1 MTKYFVVSDVHSF
14 YDAMIDALNKQGFDI
29 ENPDH
34 KVIVCGDLFDR
45 GPDTVKC
52 FEFCSALNEAD
63 RLIYI
68 CGNHEDLLFQC
79 VHELLQ
85 FRYIKSHHSHNGTV
99 DTIAQITGINKYDLM
114 NGVFNEHDLLDKLMP
129 LMDFITYNTYDYV
142 VIGDYVF
149 VHGWIP
155 CKMERVS
162 YATTKFAY
170 DPEWEKGDWAKAR
183 WTNGI
188 EAAFRGAIIP
198 DKTVVCG
205 HFHCSYGWSKV
216 KMERKEFPSKS
227 RSDWAK
233 SFEIYTNDGIIALD
247 ACTAFS
253 GFTNCWTL
261 EVDDE

>member
-85 FRYIKSHHSHNGTV
+85 FRFMFRIKL
-99 DTIAQITGINKYDLM
+99 Y
-114 NGVFNEHDLLDKLMP
+114 KL
-129 LMDFITYNTYDYV
+129 
-142 VIGDYVF
+142 
-149 VHGWIP
+149 
-155 CKMERVS
+155 
-162 YATTKFAY
+162 
-170 DPEWEKGDWAKAR
+170 
-183 WTNGI
+183 
-188 EAAFRGAIIP
+188 
-198 DKTVVCG
+198 
-205 HFHCSYGWSKV
+205 
-216 KMERKEFPSKS
+216 
-227 RSDWAK
+227 
-233 SFEIYTNDGIIALD
+233 FEISERLPLAVLFQPIMLITFADH
-247 ACTAFS
+247 
-253 GFTNCWTL
+253 
-261 EVDDE
+261 